1 MRARPAGDRGETLLE
16 LVVALAILGI
26 AVVAVVGGLSAAVML
41 TDVHRKQA
49 AAGVA
54 VRDYAEAME
63 AAVATGHYTACAVP
77 TPVTFTPP
85 TGYTSSVVDFRWW
98 NGAAWQA
105 TPCTSDTGLQRV
117 TVEVKSTDQ
126 RAVERLDVVLRKP
139 CRLTDS
145 LCS

>member
-1 MRARPAGDRGETLLE
+1 MRARLAADRGETLLE
-16 LVVALAILGI
+16 LVVALAILGL
-26 AVVAVVGGLSAAVML
+26 AVVAIVGGLSAALTL

-54 VRDYAEAME
+54 VRDYAEAMQT
-63 AAVATGHYTACAVP
+63 AVATGHYTACAVP
-77 TPVTFTPP
+77 SPVNYTPP
-85 TGYTSSVVDFRWW
+85 TGYAKSVVSIRFW
-98 NGAAWQA
+98 NGSAWQ
-105 TPCTSDTGLQRV
+105 PSCTTDIGLQRV

-139 CRLTDS
+139 CGLTDT